1 MEPNYSTTSWT
12 LPVAVVVGFALIA
25 LAIFFTRD
33 TNNPQSAAT
42 STVPEVVTIP
52 SVIKPVDDSDYI
64 KGNPNAPILIVEYSD
79 YDCPFCKSFHSTMNQ
94 IMDEYAVT
102 GKVAWVYRQLPIVDL
117 HPMSE
122 RISLNA
128 LCVGEKG
135 GNDAFWEFSNLIFDQ
150 RELNEPTN
158 ITRLPEYA
166 ESAGVKRA
174 DLIACLDSRSQ
185 EAVLEASLADAK
197 NAGIEGTPYS
207 YVIVGNQIEPITG
220 AQPYVVMKSVI
231 DNLLNQLEG
240 TTPLN

>member
-1 MEPNYSTTSWT
+1 MESNYSTTSWT
-12 LPVAVVVGFALIA
+12 LPIAVVLGFALIA

-33 TNNPQSAAT
+33 TNNSQPTPTTIDQ
-42 STVPEVVTIP
+42 EVVTIP
-52 SVIKPVDDSDYI
+52 SVIKPVDDNDYI

-102 GKVAWVYRQLPIVDL
+102 GKVAWVYRQFPIGVL

-166 ESAGVKRA
+166 ETVGVSRT
-174 DLIACLDSRSQ
+174 DLIACLESRSQ
-185 EAVLEASLADAK
+185 VAVLEASLADGRS
-197 NAGIEGTPYS
+197 AGIEGTPYS
-207 YVIVGNQIEPITG
+207 YVIVGNQIEPI
-220 AQPYVVMKSVI
+220 AEAVPYVVMKSII

-240 TTPLN
+240 TAPLN